1 MQLQGQALVNKQT
14 NKQTI
19 YSCYNTNLLIV
30 IIISFWLSEFPVYAE
45 EGSTHHLKCVPD
57 SLSTE
62 GMVDIKYR
70 WMTTDGQPLT
80 NDRYFVGDDG
90 QLEITGVVVQD
101 SGELIC
107 LMIYG
112 DIDSGVAEQEQFKY
126 AMTGIG
132 LPYQ

>member
-1 MQLQGQALVNKQT
+1 M
-14 NKQTI
+14 
-19 YSCYNTNLLIV
+19 
-30 IIISFWLSEFPVYAE
+30 
-45 EGSTHHLKCVPD
+45 PD